1 VGGEAPLRQ
10 VENKP
15 GICDVYHKINTRH
28 ADTQMVNVGGL
39 GYNSRYQQTKGKKCH
54 NSQTGNRIRSP

>member
-28 ADTQMVNVGGL
+28 ADTQIVNVGGL
-39 GYNSRYQQTKGKKCH
+39 GYNSRYQQTKGKKC
-54 NSQTGNRIRSP
+54 